1 MGIPSLVKNKAL
13 WLHST
18 TFGPIGT
25 RSGCLCSSGH
35 CTSSAILTSEEN
47 LKTGLIQ
54 SLDGGFEPA
63 VVLAVAGAA
72 GVLTVAA
79 GGQTLGIGAPT
90 PGIDMKI
97 PETGTVAGI

>member
-35 CTSSAILTSEEN
+35 CISAILTSEEN
-47 LKTGLIQ
+47 LKTGLTQ
-54 SLDGGFEPA
+54 SLNGWVEPA
-63 VVLAVAGAA
+63 VVLVVAGAA
-72 GVLTVAA
+72 GVPTVAA

-97 PETGTVAGI
+97 PETGTVTGI